1 MFIEIELLLYCKKK
15 QKTYLSIMLWEMWRS
30 VIMSIML
37 MHNKNVQYFLIF
49 KYSLNFIITFINN
62 TNQNDYIM

>member
-1 MFIEIELLLYCKKK
+1 
-15 QKTYLSIMLWEMWRS
+15 MLWEMWRS